1 MTPYTRRLLDA
12 VVPPLARWLVRLMR
26 RLEEDVESPAA
37 RWEIL
42 RRRLEGIGR
51 DTP

>member
-1 MTPYTRRLLDA
+1 MPPFTRSLLDS
-12 VVPPLARWLVRLMR
+12 VVPPLARWIVALMR
-26 RLEEDVESPAA
+26 RLEESDMDPAA

-51 DTP
+51 GGA